1 MMRCALAFLG
11 ATFLVAPAS
20 GADLS
25 YAWKAGSTYRFD
37 AQSDDSFAMEGMGL
51 NTKATFRTHSVFAI
65 QVAKVKADGSASAV
79 LVVESFDVKTAD
91 GRLVA
96 GLGAIPKKAL
106 KTSVDIDR
114 KGAFTFKETVYLVV
128 DEGHPTML
136 VSVRADGA
144 ANSVS
149 AGATAGDQEV
159 KLYASFDPKTGQ
171 LSAGYSQKT
180 IAPKKK
186 TIAVEQD
193 ASKIEVI
200 PEQFLEL
207 LRLPDGDL
215 QEGSST
221 SMTLPQPGMSSG
233 TTIAVRVDSLTADH
247 ARLSTTIA
255 PAADGGE
262 GSTGAPGMS
271 PFPGMSGMPDGMP
284 DGMPGGAP
292 SMGMTLEG
300 TFRSEFQTAEGMLE
314 SLGGTLS
321 SDMAMGGM
329 MHVTTRSTLA
339 LKRIGK

>member
-11 ATFLVAPAS
+11 AAFLAAPAF

-65 QVAKVKADGSASAV
+65 RVVKVKADGSASAV
-79 LVVESFDVKTAD
+79 LVVESFDVKTPD

-96 GLGAIPKKAL
+96 GLEAIPKKAL

-114 KGAFTFKETVYLVV
+114 KGAFKFKETVYLVV

-136 VSVRADGA
+136 VSVRADAA

-159 KLYASFDPKTGQ
+159 NLYASFDPKTGQ

-207 LRLPDGDL
+207 LRLPEGDL
-215 QEGSST
+215 QEGTST

-233 TTIAVRVDSLTADH
+233 TTITVRVESLTADH

-255 PAADGGE
+255 PAAEGGE
-262 GSTGAPGMS
+262 GSTGAPGMPS
-271 PFPGMSGMPDGMP
+271 FPGMSGMPGGMP
-284 DGMPGGAP
+284 SGAP
-292 SMGMTLEG
+292 SMGMTLDG